1 MSYAWP
7 RSLPCIWLANNTLEY
22 PFLCGKVFLIHFV
35 NYLTFFFTF
44 YSSFWLP
51 ATAPTTFV
59 QSVLMNPFVSQI
71 LFFPHKECQQNISRD
86 ILYNGPMFFD
96 NDFLQIFFLSF
107 QQFEI
112 LYHSSIFFTPC
123 LQGCQ
128 PSLLT
133 QEDRRSSF
141 QWTCYSQLQK

>member
-1 MSYAWP
+1 MPDPNHCFAFYLLTIHW
-7 RSLPCIWLANNTLEY
+7 N
-22 PFLCGKVFLIHFV
+22 IHFCV
-35 NYLTFFFTF
+35 EKF
-44 YSSFWLP
+44 SSYFLYTIWHLYFSLWLP

-71 LFFPHKECQQNISRD
+71 LFFPHKECQQNISWD

-96 NDFLQIFFLSF
+96 NDFLQIFFLCYY
-107 QQFEI
+107 QFEI
-112 LYHSSIFFTPC
+112 CLPLFDPHLYHGPIFFTSC

-128 PSLLT
+128 PSPLT

-141 QWTCYSQLQK
+141 QWTCYS